1 LLKANEFLHPIKTYL
16 SSRYPAAVPFSFW
29 INFLG
34 LPLLPLVIV
43 ICYGSICGYVLH
55 KKGELVEEGKLRLAR
70 SILEKERYEEFKT
83 VYLQKKTFS
92 LDETFASFELLKE
105 LKNPEREVILKQGAA
120 IFQKIEGQKIA
131 FGKGSTKI
139 FRPYFYEE
147 KKLEKP
153 VYMDQTDLLS
163 FLKKVENDLY
173 SERNR
178 LGAGALFFTH
188 FKMKRVQ
195 ESFGSFYLV
204 DARIMEKRGIV

>member
-1 LLKANEFLHPIKTYL
+1 M
-16 SSRYPAAVPFSFW
+16 
-29 INFLG
+29 
-34 LPLLPLVIV
+34 
-43 ICYGSICGYVLH
+43 
-55 KKGELVEEGKLRLAR
+55 AR

-83 VYLQKKTFS
+83 VYLQKKAFS

-105 LKNPEREVILKQGAA
+105 LKNPEREVILKRGAPV
-120 IFQKIEGQKIA
+120 FQKIEGQKIS
-131 FGKGSTKI
+131 FGRGSTKI
-139 FRPYFYEE
+139 FRPYFYDE

-153 VYMDQTDLLS
+153 VYMDQTDLIS

-173 SERNR
+173 SQRND

-204 DARIMEKRGIV
+204 DARIMEKRGIL

>member
-1 LLKANEFLHPIKTYL
+1 L
-16 SSRYPAAVPFSFW
+16 SSRYPAAVPFNFW

-83 VYLQKKTFS
+83 VYLQKKAFS

>member
-1 LLKANEFLHPIKTYL
+1 M

-55 KKGELVEEGKLRLAR
+55 KKGELVEGGKLRLAR

-153 VYMDQTDLLS
+153 VYMDQTDLVS

-173 SERNR
+173 SERNH

-204 DARIMEKRGIV
+204 DTRIMEKRGIV